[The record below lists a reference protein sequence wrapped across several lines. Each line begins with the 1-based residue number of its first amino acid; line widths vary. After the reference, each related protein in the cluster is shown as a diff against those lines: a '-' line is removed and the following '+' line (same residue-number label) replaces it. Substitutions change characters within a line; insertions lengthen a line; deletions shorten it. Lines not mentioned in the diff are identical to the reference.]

1 MTYQDQNNDMGT
13 TKIFRVPS
21 QDETI
26 PDLMNDA
33 QDKKP
38 TLTIV
43 KGPQAGMS
51 FTLTDPQ
58 ISIGRDPSNS
68 IFLND
73 MTVSRQHALINLAD
87 DDYALA
93 TIEDLGSL
101 NGTWVDGAI
110 INKAILQ
117 DGSTVQIGTFRM
129 IFHTSKPIAINTGL

>member
-26 PDLMNDA
+26 PDLMNNA

-43 KGPQAGMS
+43 KGPQSGMS

-58 ISIGRDPSNS
+58 ILQRKKRQNYEKY
-68 IFLND
+68 IFC
-73 MTVSRQHALINLAD
+73 
-87 DDYALA
+87 
-93 TIEDLGSL
+93 
-101 NGTWVDGAI
+101 
-110 INKAILQ
+110 
-117 DGSTVQIGTFRM
+117 
-129 IFHTSKPIAINTGL
+129 